1 MRRSSVS
8 CSTPFPVTRR
18 PPTAPTRPS
27 AQRTPASRR
36 PRPSPSSVR
45 PLRSRSRLVPC
56 RARRGWRRSARATSE
71 RRLLETMTDITENPG
86 AARLTIPVALERLR
100 GSQKSSKGAAAYSR
114 YVNRPLGRLFAAVG
128 ATIGLTPN
136 QVTAIS
142 AVCTFTGIVLV
153 ATVPPSLLL
162 GLGVTLLLLVGY
174 ALDSADGQIARL
186 RGGGSL
192 AGEWLD
198 HVVDAVKTTS
208 VHIAVLIAWYRF
220 TELDPVWL
228 LVPLGYLLA
237 DNARFFGLILSDF
250 MRRVHRGSSAMIL
263 KRAGKTSLFY
273 SLAVLPFD
281 YGLLLLSFL
290 LLAWMPA
297 FVTLYSL
304 LFLANL
310 LGVPVAFVRWF

>member
-1 MRRSSVS
+1 MK
-8 CSTPFPVTRR
+8 
-18 PPTAPTRPS
+18 
-27 AQRTPASRR
+27 Q
-36 PRPSPSSVR
+36 
-45 PLRSRSRLVPC
+45 L
-56 RARRGWRRSARATSE
+56 
-71 RRLLETMTDITENPG
+71 TEDPG
-86 AARLTIPVALERLR
+86 ATRLTIPVALERLR

-128 ATIGLTPN
+128 AAVGLSPN

-153 ATVPPSLLL
+153 ATVPPSLML
-162 GLGVTLLLLVGY
+162 GLGVTLLLMLGY

-208 VHIAVLIAWYRF
+208 IHIAVLIAWYRF
-220 TELDPVWL
+220 TDLDPVWL
-228 LVPLGYLLA
+228 LVPLGYLIA

-250 MRRVHRGSSAMIL
+250 MRRLHRGTSAMIL
-263 KRAGKTSLFY
+263 KREGRTSLLY

-281 YGLLLLSFL
+281 YGLLLLSFV
-290 LLAWMPA
+290 LLAWMPG
-297 FVTLYSL
+297 FVALYTL
-304 LFLANL
+304 LFAANVL
-310 LGVPVAFVRWF
+310 VVPVAFVRWFREMKRLGRA